1 MRKILAIAVV
11 AALFA
16 AGTAEAQAPA
26 KSESGFTMG
35 LRLGYGV
42 PMGDVGQ
49 GTILLKMSDT
59 FGGNVP
65 IWVDLGYR
73 IDRSM
78 FIGAYLQYAFG
89 TVAGTVDTA
98 CTALGESCSTSVLRI
113 GVEFLYKFMP
123 DASFAPWVGIGIG
136 YESASFN
143 ESLGPLSASTDFNG
157 FEFVNLQ
164 LGGDFKVGS
173 NFALGPYVALSVA
186 QYSTVGGVDIA
197 TTKVHEWLQ
206 FGLKGTFDL

>member
-1 MRKILAIAVV
+1 MRKILGIAVV
-11 AALFA
+11 AVLLAG
-16 AGTAEAQAPA
+16 GTAQAQAPA
-26 KSESGFTMG
+26 RSESGFTMG
-35 LRLGYGV
+35 LRLGYGI

-49 GTILLKMSDT
+49 GTIVLAMSDT

-65 IWVDLGYR
+65 IWLDLGYR

-89 TVAGTVDTA
+89 TVDGLADQL
-98 CTALGESCSTSVLRI
+98 CTSFGEDCSTSVLRI

-136 YESASFN
+136 YESASLD
-143 ESLGPLSASTDFNG
+143 ESAGPISVSTEFNG
-157 FEFVNLQ
+157 FEFLNLQ
-164 LGGDFKVGS
+164 VGGDFKVGS
-173 NFALGPYVALSVA
+173 NFALGPYLALSVA
-186 QYSTVGGVDIA
+186 QYSSVGGVDIA
-197 TTKVHEWLQ
+197 TTKTHEWLQ

>member
-35 LRLGYGV
+35 LRLGYAI
-42 PMGDVGQ
+42 PMGDAAGLA
-49 GTILLKMSDT
+49 TMDDF
-59 FGGNVP
+59 FGGSVP
-65 IWVDLGYR
+65 LWVDLGYR

-89 TVAGTVDTA
+89 TVGDPFNAT
-98 CTALGESCSTSVLRI
+98 CTASGIDCSASTLRI
-113 GVEFLYKFMP
+113 GAEFLYKFMP
-123 DASFAPWVGIGIG
+123 DASFAPWVGVGIG
-136 YESASFN
+136 YEVTSITASVA
-143 ESLGPLSASTDFNG
+143 GASASTDFSG

-186 QYSTVGGVDIA
+186 QYSTVAGA
-197 TTKVHEWLQ
+197 TGFSKGTHEWLQ

>member
-1 MRKILAIAVV
+1 MRKILGIAVV

-35 LRLGYGV
+35 LRLGYGI
-42 PMGDVGQ
+42 PMGDFISAVSMDEF
-49 GTILLKMSDT
+49 L
-59 FGGNVP
+59 GGKIP

-73 IDRSM
+73 LDRSM
-78 FIGAYLQYAFG
+78 FIGAYFQYAFG
-89 TVAGTVDTA
+89 TAAGTYDA
-98 CTALGESCSTSVLRI
+98 LCTASGVDCTPSILRI
-113 GVEFLYKFMP
+113 GAEFLYKLMP

-136 YESASFN
+136 YEVVTFTESAGGAS
-143 ESLGPLSASTDFNG
+143 GSTDASG

-186 QYSTVGGVDIA
+186 QYSSVGGV
-197 TTKVHEWLQ
+197 TGFEKGTHEWLQ